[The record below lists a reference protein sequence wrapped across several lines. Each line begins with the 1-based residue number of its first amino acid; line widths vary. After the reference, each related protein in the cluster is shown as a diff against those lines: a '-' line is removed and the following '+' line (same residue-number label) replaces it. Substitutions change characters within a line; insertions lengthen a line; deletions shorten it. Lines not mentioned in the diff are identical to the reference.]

1 MAGGRIAIRTMLLAL
16 AALAGCAEPRPP
28 AASGPPSIVSIN
40 PCVDAVLL
48 EVADPG
54 QILAVS
60 HYSHD
65 PRAASAPVERARRFP
80 ATSGTAEEVVALSPD
95 VVIAGGHVAPSTVMA
110 LRRLGIELVQ
120 VGVPASIAESVA
132 QVRTIAAAA
141 GQPARGERLAAR
153 IEAAGAAPTG
163 DGGAVPALIWQGGG
177 LVPGERTLAGDM
189 LARAGFRNMSADYGL
204 DDWDILPLERL
215 VAAPPRVLL
224 TVGGEEARGDRRLGH
239 RVLAPLE
246 QRMVR
251 ADYPARLMHC
261 GGPTIIEAM
270 ARLRAVR
277 ARVAG
282 A

>member
-1 MAGGRIAIRTMLLAL
+1 MVGGRIAVRVTLLAL
-16 AALAGCAEPRPP
+16 LALAGCAEPRPP
-28 AASGPPSIVSIN
+28 AVAAHPRVVSIN

-54 QILAVS
+54 QIAAVS

-65 PRAASAPVERARRFP
+65 PRAASVPVERARQFP
-80 ATSGTAEEVVALSPD
+80 ATSGTAEEVVALTPD

-120 VGVPASIAESVA
+120 VGVPASIEESVA

-141 GQPARGERLAAR
+141 GQQARGERLAAR
-153 IEAAGAAPTG
+153 IEAAGAAQTA

-189 LARAGFRNMSADYGL
+189 LARAGFRNMSAEYGL
-204 DDWDILPLERL
+204 DEWDILPLERL

-224 TVGGEEARGDRRLGH
+224 TVGGKEARGDRLMGH

-246 QRMVR
+246 TQMVR
-251 ADYPARLMHC
+251 AEYPARMMHC

-277 ARVAG
+277 ARVPG

>member
-1 MAGGRIAIRTMLLAL
+1 MAGGGIAIRTMLLAL

-28 AASGPPSIVSIN
+28 AASVALRVVSIN

-48 EVADPG
+48 EVADPS
-54 QILAVS
+54 QIVAVS

-65 PRAASAPVERARRFP
+65 PRAASVPVEWARRFP

-95 VVIAGGHVAPSTVMA
+95 VVIAGGHVAPSTAHA
-110 LRRLGIELVQ
+110 LRRLGIKLVQ
-120 VGVPASIAESVA
+120 IGVPASIEESAA
-132 QVRTIAAAA
+132 QVRTIAAVA
-141 GQPARGERLAAR
+141 GQQARGERLAAR
-153 IEAAGAAPTG
+153 IEAAGALRSGNDEPI
-163 DGGAVPALIWQGGG
+163 PALIWQGGG
-177 LVPGERTLAGDM
+177 LVPGTRTLAGDM

-224 TVGGEEARGDRRLGH
+224 TVGGEDARGDRRLAH
-239 RVLAPLE
+239 PVLAPLAKH
-246 QRMVR
+246 MMR
-251 ADYPARLMHC
+251 ADYPVRLMHC

-277 ARVAG
+277 ARAAG